1 MEMPWNDFILFYR
14 LLIEYTEDK
23 GNDADRWKGYVYVVC
38 MVVIATLHG
47 TAVQHSV
54 HIAFKSA
61 MRVHTSIIG
70 VVYAKVSSLY
80 VCISVEVCNHVILLS
95 FHSNVMS
102 RDRHQAPVVQRLA
115 NT

>member
-1 MEMPWNDFILFYR
+1 MLIFFR

-38 MVVIATLHG
+38 MVVVATLQV
-47 TAVQHSV
+47 TAVQHSL

-70 VVYAKVSSLY
+70 VVYAKVLKTS
-80 VCISVEVCNHVILLS
+80 
-95 FHSNVMS
+95 MS
-102 RDRHQAPVVQRLA
+102 RSATVLFAYAASTLCVQAIKVQCERW
-115 NT
+115 